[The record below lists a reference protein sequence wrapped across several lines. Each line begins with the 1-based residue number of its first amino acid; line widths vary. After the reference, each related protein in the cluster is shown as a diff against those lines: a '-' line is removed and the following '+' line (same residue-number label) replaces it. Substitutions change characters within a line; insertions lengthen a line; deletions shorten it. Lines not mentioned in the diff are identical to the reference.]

1 MRAILF
7 IVLVFLSLIVHISLL
22 LPFALVKLLPIK
34 IVRRFCSFMVTIIAE
49 SWVYRNSFFVDI
61 LIKTPI
67 KIEFSSRTQIKR
79 DENYMVI
86 CNHQSA
92 IDILVLQYL
101 FNGKLPFF
109 KFFIKQELLW
119 VPLLGLAW
127 WALDYPF
134 VKRYTREQIKK
145 KPHLAG
151 EDIRVVRKMVSTYQ
165 DQKVSVLNFV
175 EGSRRTSQK
184 VLAEGK
190 KRIYRHLLRPHS
202 SGLSVVLSHMKQ
214 NLTGVLD
221 ITILYP
227 QDDLTLIQFLNGKV
241 ESVEVYADLIPLEEV
256 PIEEKTEIAHV
267 SKNMHRWLNQRWQIK
282 DQWIDDKKNNLLL

>member
-1 MRAILF
+1 MHM
-7 IVLVFLSLIVHISLL
+7 VVL

-34 IVRRFCSFMVTIIAE
+34 ALRRFCSFIVTVLAE
-49 SWVYRNSFFVDI
+49 SWVHRNSFLFDVF
-61 LIKTPI
+61 IKTPI
-67 KIEFSSRTQIKR
+67 HWELSSRTQIKR

-86 CNHQSA
+86 VNHQSSA
-92 IDILVLQYL
+92 DILVLQYL

-127 WALDYPF
+127 WSLDYPF
-134 VKRYTREQIKK
+134 VKRYTREQIKR

-151 EDIRVVRKMVSTYQ
+151 ADIRAVRKMVNTYK

-184 VLAEGK
+184 ILSEGK
-190 KRIYRHLLRPHS
+190 KRMYRHLLRPHS
-202 SGLSVVLSHMKQ
+202 SGLSVVLSHMKEK
-214 NLTGVLD
+214 LTGILD

-227 QDDLTLIQFLNGKV
+227 QRDLTLMQFLKGKV
-241 ESVEVYADLIPLEEV
+241 EWVQVYADLVPLEEV
-256 PIEEKTEIAHV
+256 PIEENPDFAHV
-267 SKNMHRWLNQRWQIK
+267 SKKMHRWLNDRWQEK
-282 DQWIDDKKNNLLL
+282 DQWLDIQKKKLKQ